1 MKSGLRLLAICFV
14 TLITPVVTATPSC
27 AAATQPSH
35 HLALTAYMRR
45 QWYHYDHDLP
55 LNSQVE
61 PLDTL
66 PSARRYLVTYTS
78 IHDQRITGILAIPL
92 HGHAPYPC
100 ILLMHGSGGSKDTS
114 YIKTSSIALT
124 QLGYATF
131 SIDAQYCGARKLPD
145 RNGDIFLPDSY
156 TSRDAWVQT
165 VVDLRRAVDYLQ
177 SRNDIDGKHLGYL
190 GFSMGAMLGSV
201 FGGVDKRVS
210 VFCLAVPGGALEQ
223 VVKHISQYP
232 FLEEHWPVK
241 VTPQVMR
248 IVHNVTEITDPVHF
262 VGLISPRPMFIITAK
277 FDQVI
282 PPESSKALVSAARVD
297 PHLIVE
303 QVDASHVLN
312 PMIIFTIRAWFMKVM
327 PAEK

>member
-1 MKSGLRLLAICFV
+1 MKLSLNAALLCLFAVSVQSIV
-14 TLITPVVTATPSC
+14 ATPARAS
-27 AAATQPSH
+27 ATHSQRQYS
-35 HLALTAYMRR
+35 LTNYMRR

-55 LNSQVE
+55 LNALVV
-61 PLDTL
+61 PFDTL
-66 PSARRYLVTYTS
+66 PSAKRYLVTYTS
-78 IHDQRITGILAIPL
+78 IHDLRVTGILALPL
-92 HGHAPYPC
+92 HGEKPYPC
-100 ILLMHGSGGSKDTS
+100 IMLMHGSGGSKDTS

-177 SRNDIDGKHLGYL
+177 SRSDIDGKHLGFL

-201 FGGVDKRVS
+201 FGGIDKRVS

-223 VVKHISQYP
+223 VVEHIKRYP
-232 FLEEHWPVK
+232 FLEDHWPVT

-248 IVHNVTEITDPVHF
+248 IVHNVTEITDPIHF
-262 VGLISPRPMFIITAK
+262 VGHISPRPLFVITAK

-282 PPESSKALVSAARVD
+282 PPESSQAFVRAAHVD
-297 PHLIVE
+297 PHLKVE
-303 QVDASHVLN
+303 QIDASHVLN
-312 PMIIFTIRAWFMKVM
+312 PMIIFTIRNWFMKVM
-327 PAEK
+327 PANK

>member
-1 MKSGLRLLAICFV
+1 MRLRCDAIVRVLLASV
-14 TLITPVVTATPSC
+14 LLATALTPSY
-27 AAATQPSH
+27 ADTKPQQLSLTQ
-35 HLALTAYMRR
+35 YMRR
-45 QWYHYDHDLP
+45 QWYNYDHSLP
-55 LNSQVE
+55 LHAQVV
-61 PLDTL
+61 PFDTL
-66 PSARRYLVTYTS
+66 PSAKRYTVTYTS
-78 IHDQRITGILAIPL
+78 THDQRVAGILALPI
-92 HGHAPYPC
+92 HGKSPFPC

-131 SIDAQYCGARKLPD
+131 SIDAQYCGARKLPG

-177 SRNDIDGKHLGYL
+177 TRQDINGKHIGFL

-201 FGGVDKRVS
+201 FGGVEKRIS

-223 VVKHISQYP
+223 VVKHLKDYP
-232 FLEEHWPVK
+232 FLEQHWPVAL
-241 VTPQVMR
+241 TPNIMR

-262 VGLISPRPMFIITAK
+262 VGLISPRPLFIITAK
-277 FDQVI
+277 YDQVI
-282 PPESSKALVSAARVD
+282 PPESSRAFVKAARVD
-297 PHLIVE
+297 PNLTVQQI
-303 QVDASHVLN
+303 DASHVLN

-327 PAEK
+327 PA